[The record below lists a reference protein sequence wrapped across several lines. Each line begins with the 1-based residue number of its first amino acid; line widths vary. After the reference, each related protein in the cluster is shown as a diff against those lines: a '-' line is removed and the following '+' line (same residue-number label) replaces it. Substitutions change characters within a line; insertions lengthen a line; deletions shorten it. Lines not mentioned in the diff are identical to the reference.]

1 MLHFE
6 GDKDFGQPPA
16 EVWAKLT
23 DARFLIQCVPD
34 LRSVSKMEPREA
46 VCTVR
51 PSVGFASGNL
61 DVTLQIVDVQEPV
74 SARYVLQ
81 SKGIGTSNTVE
92 VRMEMS
98 ARDGGGTHVHWVTDV
113 TQLGGLLK
121 MVPQGLIQASAQKVI
136 GDVWTAA
143 EAKMGAA

>member
-6 GDKDFGQPPA
+6 GDKDFTQPPA
-16 EVWAKLT
+16 EVWTRLT

-34 LRSVSKMEPREA
+34 LRKVSKAEPREA
-46 VCTVR
+46 VCTVK
-51 PSVGFASGNL
+51 PSVGFVSGSL
-61 DVTLQIVDVQEPV
+61 DVTLQVVDLQEPS

-92 VRMEMS
+92 VRMEMGP
-98 ARDGGGTHVHWVTDV
+98 RDGGGTHVHWAADV

-143 EAKMGAA
+143 EARMSTP